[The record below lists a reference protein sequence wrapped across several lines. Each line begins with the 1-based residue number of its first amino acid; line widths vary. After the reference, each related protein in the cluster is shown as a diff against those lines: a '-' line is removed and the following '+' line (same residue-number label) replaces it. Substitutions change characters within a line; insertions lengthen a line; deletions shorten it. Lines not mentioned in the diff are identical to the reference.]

1 MNFLSFMNDRVI
13 AGIAIVIVSIIGL
26 FIAQTQ
32 FFGEITI
39 TP

>member
-1 MNFLSFMNDRVI
+1 MNDRVI
-13 AGIAIVIVSIIGL
+13 GGIVIVIVSIIGL
-26 FIAQTQ
+26 FLAQTQ